1 MMSIYDKLIDSLEG
15 YAVPYEDH
23 PQQSVRDF
31 EYDHPL
37 TGIEKDPIVNI
48 DGSTFNI
55 NTIEEDL
62 SLDEIEKIYDKLQ
75 IASQLTVMRENDED
89 RKENLF
95 TYYKGRKNQYIDKK
109 IPRTSTIYLRN
120 LKNHINSIIY
130 KIKAKQ
136 KDQQANELLPT
147 LEKFL
152 VVHKKSNP
160 KLYPDWLKLNFKEIK
175 WGDLYIQPVI
185 NIEKLLES
193 GDDIRIAKKTRD
205 FVSNIWGRLV
215 NADTRNF
222 LLRQKHVNVRT
233 TYVLFED
240 FDKYM
245 KNVVNKVIKPEI
257 KNLPRGKECVHSIV
271 FRYRK
276 NLDDI
281 EIQIHPRYRTDCT
294 ESYWNRF
301 DTYAFEKEIQ
311 GILSNY
317 GWVKGVNYQT
327 STYRD

>member
-1 MMSIYDKLIDSLEG
+1 MSIYDKLIDDLEY

-37 TGIEKDPIVNI
+37 TGIENDPIVNI

-62 SLDEIEKIYDKLQ
+62 SLDEIEKIYDKLLT
-75 IASQLTVMRENDED
+75 ASQLTVRREYDED
-89 RKENLF
+89 NRIDLF
-95 TYYKGRKNQYIDKK
+95 TYYEGRNNQYIDKK

-120 LKNHINSIIY
+120 LKNHVHSIIY

-193 GDDIRIAKKTRD
+193 GDDIKIAKKTRD

-215 NADTRNF
+215 NANSRNYNS
-222 LLRQKHVNVRT
+222 RQKSVSVKT

-294 ESYWNRF
+294 ESYWSRF
-301 DTYAFEKEIQ
+301 DTYEFGKEIQ

>member
-1 MMSIYDKLIDSLEG
+1 MDYKIIIPSKDRLKLITTH
-15 YAVPYEDH
+15 A
-23 PQQSVRDF
+23 
-31 EYDHPL
+31 
-37 TGIEKDPIVNI
+37 IEFLIKYNLFYTKEIFIFVNI
-48 DGSTFNI
+48 DDF
-55 NTIEEDL
+55 
-62 SLDEIEKIYDKLQ
+62 
-75 IASQLTVMRENDED
+75 
-89 RKENLF
+89 
-95 TYYKGRKNQYIDKK
+95 
-109 IPRTSTIYLRN
+109 
-120 LKNHINSIIY
+120 
-130 KIKAKQ
+130 
-136 KDQQANELLPT
+136 
-147 LEKFL
+147 
-152 VVHKKSNP
+152 
-160 KLYPDWLKLNFKEIK
+160 
-175 WGDLYIQPVI
+175 
-185 NIEKLLES
+185 ES
-193 GDDIRIAKKTRD
+193 YH
-205 FVSNIWGRLV
+205 N
-215 NADTRNF
+215 
-222 LLRQKHVNVRT
+222 
-233 TYVLFED
+233 LFED